1 MVMPPV
7 DQLLERVK
15 AITPE
20 QLRHHLVEL
29 SIVRNQLLN
38 PRAIRRVM
46 RHIAD
51 TFGRAGLAVR
61 AEPFYWW
68 LSGWRRQENLI
79 ATIPGPSAAHD
90 REERIII
97 GAHYDSVPF
106 SPGADD
112 NASGVA
118 VLLEVA
124 RACAGLT
131 RLPRRRIDFIAFG
144 MEEEGYVGSSRHAD
158 RLARLGV
165 PVTAMVSLECVG
177 YTDPRPR
184 SQRVPPGVPVH
195 VPDRGTFL
203 GVIGNRPARPLTVTL
218 ARAIQVASPQLE
230 AVTLVVDD
238 DGRALPAARLSD
250 HVPFWDRGY
259 PALLL
264 TDTAFLRNPHYHQ
277 PHDLPGTLD
286 VDFMADVTRSV
297 AAFTLILA
305 CGDEIVHPMEDA
317 EGKGGGLP
325 PM

>member
-1 MVMPPV
+1 MGDCVF
-7 DQLLERVK
+7 DQMLERVK
-15 AITPE
+15 AIKPE
-20 QLRHHLVEL
+20 WLRRHLAEL

-38 PRAIRRVM
+38 PRAIRRVT
-46 RHIAD
+46 RYIAD
-51 TFGRAGLAVR
+51 TFGRAGLTVR

-79 ATIPGPSAAHD
+79 ATIPGPSAGHD
-90 REERIII
+90 REERLII

-124 RACAGLT
+124 RACAGLA
-131 RLPRRRIDFIAFG
+131 RLPRCRIDFIAFG
-144 MEEEGYVGSSRHAD
+144 MEEEGYVGSSRHAH
-158 RLARLGV
+158 RLARLEI
-165 PVTAMVSLECVG
+165 PVAAMVSLECVG
-177 YTDPRPR
+177 YTDQRPC
-184 SQRVPPGVPVH
+184 SQRVPPGVTVH

-218 ARAIQVASPQLE
+218 ARAIQMASPQLE

-238 DGRALPAARLSD
+238 DGRALPATRLSD

-277 PHDLPGTLD
+277 AHDLPGTLD
-286 VDFMADVTRSV
+286 FNFMADVARSV
-297 AAFTLILA
+297 AAFTLILGF
-305 CGDEIVHPMEDA
+305 GDEIVDPMKGA
-317 EGKGGGLP
+317 KGKG
-325 PM
+325 

>member
-1 MVMPPV
+1 MAMPPV
-7 DQLLERVK
+7 DQMLERVK
-15 AITPE
+15 AIEPE
-20 QLRHHLVEL
+20 RLRRHLAEL

-46 RHIAD
+46 RYIAD

-79 ATIPGPSAAHD
+79 ATIPGPSAGND
-90 REERIII
+90 REERLII

-124 RACAGLT
+124 RACAGLA
-131 RLPRRRIDFIAFG
+131 RLPQRRIDFIAFG
-144 MEEEGYVGSSRHAD
+144 MEEEGYVGSSRHAN
-158 RLARLGV
+158 RLARRGV
-165 PVTAMVSLECVG
+165 SVAAMVSLECVG
-177 YTDPRPR
+177 YTDRRPR

-203 GVIGNRPARPLTVTL
+203 GVIGNRPARPLTVML
-218 ARAIQVASPQLE
+218 ARAIQLASPQLE
-230 AVTLVVDD
+230 AVTLVVDN
-238 DGRALPAARLSD
+238 DGRALPATRLSD

-286 VDFMADVTRSV
+286 FDFMADVARSV
-297 AAFTLILA
+297 AAFTLMLG
-305 CGDEIVHPMEDA
+305 CGDQPAGH
-317 EGKGGGLP
+317 
-325 PM
+325 

>member
-1 MVMPPV
+1 MLSV
-7 DQLLERVK
+7 DQMLAQVRTIEPER
-15 AITPE
+15 
-20 QLRHHLVEL
+20 LRLHLAQL

-46 RHIAD
+46 RYITE
-51 TFGRAGLAVR
+51 TFSRAGLAVR

-68 LSGWRRQENLI
+68 LSGWRRHENLI
-79 ATIPGPSAAHD
+79 ATIPGPSAGSNGD
-90 REERIII
+90 ERIII

-124 RACAGLT
+124 RACAGLA

-144 MEEEGYVGSSRHAD
+144 MEEAGYIGSGRHAN
-158 RLARLGV
+158 RLAQLGA
-165 PVTAMVSLECVG
+165 PVAAMVSLECVG
-177 YTDPRPR
+177 YTDQRPR
-184 SQRVPPGVPVH
+184 SQRVLPGVPVP

-203 GVIGNRPARPLTVTL
+203 GVIGNRSARPLTVTL
-218 ARAIQVASPQLE
+218 ARAIQLAAPQLE
-230 AVTLVVDD
+230 SVTLVVDD
-238 DGRALPAARLSD
+238 NGRALPATRLSD
-250 HVPFWDRGY
+250 HAPFWDRGY

-286 VDFMADVTRSV
+286 LDFMLRVARSV
-297 AAFTLILA
+297 AAFTLMLA
-305 CGDEIVHPMEDA
+305 HGDEIVNPMA
-317 EGKGGGLP
+317 GVWGR
-325 PM
+325 